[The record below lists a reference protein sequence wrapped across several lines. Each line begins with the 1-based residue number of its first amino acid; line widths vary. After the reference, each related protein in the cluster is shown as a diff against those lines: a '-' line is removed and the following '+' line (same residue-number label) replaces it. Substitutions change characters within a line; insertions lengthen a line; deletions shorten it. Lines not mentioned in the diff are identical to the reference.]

1 MEDVTAVLI
10 TREKEYPSI
19 VLERLTCTDFFQ
31 DIIIVTECPSIYHR
45 YLAAAQAKTQHVF
58 VLDDDAMVNF
68 QVLWTHYDKKRITN
82 AMTKEFINK
91 YKDTGIALLG
101 WGTFFPRIMLGVFD
115 KYIAKFGVDA
125 HLLREADRIFSFL
138 NQPHNV
144 IELAH
149 EDLKE
154 AQDSIRM
161 CYEERHYQSMAEAL
175 EKVKM
180 ID

>member
-1 MEDVTAVLI
+1 MEDVTAVCI

-31 DIIIVTECPSIYHR
+31 DILIVTECPSIYHR
-45 YLAAAQAKTQHVF
+45 YLAAAQAKTQHIF
-58 VLDDDAMVNF
+58 ILDDDAMVNF

-101 WGTFFPRIMLGVFD
+101 WGSFFD
-115 KYIAKFGVDA
+115 KKMLTCFDRYIDMYGVDD

-144 IELAH
+144 IEMPH

-154 AQDSIRM
+154 AQDSTRM
-161 CYEERHYQSMAEAL
+161 CYEEKHYQSMEEAL
-175 EKVKM
+175 EKVKS
-180 ID
+180 IL